1 MEFLKNFGSIA
12 IDIALIAACITFVI
26 SLAIMIVKK
35 VKENKQVSNDSHD
48 VTKSFNST
56 DIEENK

>member
-12 IDIALIAACITFVI
+12 IDIALIATCVTFVI

-35 VKENKQVSNDSHD
+35 LKEKKQTPSDSHD
-48 VTKSFNST
+48 VAKSFNSN
-56 DIEENK
+56 DSEENK